1 MKKLFLTIFSFIT
14 VMLYSQKVDSNKVYT
29 ASYYAYNTTRYTASG
44 QKFNNYGLTAAHKT
58 LPFGTKIKVTNVNN
72 GKSVIVTV
80 NDRGPY
86 KKSLDFKYYTRILD
100 LAKGAYLKISD
111 VSTGIVKIKYE
122 ILE

>member
-14 VMLYSQKVDSNKVYT
+14 IMLYSQKVDSNKIYT

-58 LPFGTKIKVTNVNN
+58 LPFGTKVKVTNVNN
-72 GKSVIVTV
+72 GKSVVVVV

-86 KKSLDFKYYTRILD
+86 KKSLDFKYYTRVLD

-111 VSTGIVKIKYE
+111 ISTGIVKIKYE

>member
-1 MKKLFLTIFSFIT
+1 MKKLFLIIFSFIT
-14 VMLYSQKVDSNKVYT
+14 VMLYSQKVDSNKIYT

-58 LPFGTKIKVTNVNN
+58 LPFGTKVKVTNVNN

-80 NDRGPY
+80 NDRGPF
-86 KKSLDFKYYTRILD
+86 KKTLDFKHYYRVLD
-100 LAKGAYLKISD
+100 LAKGAFLKIASAGAG
-111 VSTGIVKIKYE
+111 VIKIKYE

>member
-14 VMLYSQKVDSNKVYT
+14 IMLYSQKVDSNKIYT

-58 LPFGTKIKVTNVNN
+58 LPFGTKVKVTNVNN
-72 GKSVIVTV
+72 GKSVVVTV
-80 NDRGPY
+80 NDRGPF
-86 KKSLDFKYYTRILD
+86 KRTPDFKYYYRVLD
-100 LAKGAYLKISD
+100 LAKGAFLKIASAG
-111 VSTGIVKIKYE
+111 TGVIKIKYE

>member
-14 VMLYSQKVDSNKVYT
+14 IMLYSQKVDSNKIYT

-58 LPFGTKIKVTNVNN
+58 LPFGTKVKVTNVNN
-72 GKSVIVTV
+72 GKSIIVTV
-80 NDRGPY
+80 NDRGPF
-86 KKSLDFKYYTRILD
+86 KRTPDFKYYYRVLD
-100 LAKGAYLKISD
+100 LAKGAFLKIASAGAG
-111 VSTGIVKIKYE
+111 VIKIKYE

>member
-44 QKFNNYGLTAAHKT
+44 QKFNNHGFTAAHKT

-80 NDRGPY
+80 NDRGPF
-86 KKSLDFKYYTRILD
+86 KKTPDFKYYTRVLD
-100 LAKGAYLKISD
+100 LAKGAFLKIASAGAG
-111 VSTGIVKIKYE
+111 VIKIKYE

>member
-1 MKKLFLTIFSFIT
+1 MKKLFLIIFSFIT

-72 GKSVIVTV
+72 GKTVVVTV
-80 NDRGPY
+80 NDRGPF
-86 KKSLDFKYYTRILD
+86 KRTPDFKYYSRVLD
-100 LAKGAYLKISD
+100 LAKGAFLKIASAG
-111 VSTGIVKIKYE
+111 TGVIKIKYE

>member
-44 QKFNNYGLTAAHKT
+44 QKFNNHGLTAAHKT

-80 NDRGPY
+80 NDRGPF
-86 KKSLDFKYYTRILD
+86 KKTPDFKYYTRVLD
-100 LAKGAYLKISD
+100 LAKGAFLKIASAGAG
-111 VSTGIVKIKYE
+111 VIKIKYE